1 MVLIFTCSV
10 FLSAALLFMVQPMIG
25 RLLLPVLGGSPAVW
39 NTCLV
44 FFQAILLAG
53 YLYAHFSIK
62 WFGHRAQSLVHLLLF
77 AATIGWLIWLGLT
90 NHGSPF
96 ALPTD
101 QRVFAASAAD
111 PTWPLL
117 VLLVGLVGLPFF
129 VVAASAPLLQSWFSK
144 TDHPNAANPF
154 FLYASSNLGS
164 MLSLAAYPL
173 VMNRYFSL
181 PEQGRL
187 WTWGL
192 VGLLLGFAACAGL
205 MWARYREPAGTQAK
219 VSSAARPTWTDVL
232 GWIALAFVPSSL
244 LTGET
249 TFLATEVLSHP
260 LLWVAT
266 LALYLLTFIIVF
278 ADRPWIS
285 HAQALRW
292 APLAALLLTIVVAA
306 KSNEPTWMVLS
317 VHLAGFFLLVLVA
330 HGELA
335 QRRPAAEYL
344 TSYYLWMSFGGVLGG
359 AFNSLLS
366 PVIFKHLGLLEY
378 PIGLIAALLI
388 LGLAGGSFLKPFNW
402 LYALVVGGIAVAL
415 LWFLPRE
422 EGVRANLI
430 YGAPAILLLPAIKE
444 LPRFALAASALLL
457 VGWFDPGL
465 SGKTL
470 FLERN
475 FYGVLRVTYD
485 PQRDANL
492 IIHGN
497 TLHSLQ
503 SRRPEEALLPTAY
516 YYPDGPMSE
525 VFKVAQERGYRQ
537 ICVAGLG
544 AGGIACYATPGQ
556 HWTFYEIDPTMQKV
570 AEDPQ
575 YFTFMRDCFPAG
587 GATYQVKLGDARL
600 EMAAEPDGKFDL
612 IVLNAF
618 SSSSPPMHLLTREAA
633 AVYLAKLAPGGMLIY
648 NASNRHLAIEPA
660 LAAIAAAE
668 GQQFRNAK
676 DYVKT
681 AEEKRRGKMSC
692 SFVIMAANEE
702 VLAPFGKEQGW
713 SGPPAELPRVW
724 TDQYSDILGS
734 MKW

>member
-1 MVLIFTCSV
+1 MVFVFTASV
-10 FLSAALLFMVQPMIG
+10 FLSAALLFIVQPMIG

-62 WFGHRAQSLVHLLLF
+62 WLGHRTQSIVHLLLF
-77 AATIGWLIWLGLT
+77 AATIGWLGWIGFS
-90 NHGSPF
+90 NDGSPF
-96 ALPTD
+96 VLPAE
-101 QRVFAASAAD
+101 QRELASSSTD

-117 VLLVGLVGLPFF
+117 KLLVGLVGLPFF
-129 VVAASAPLLQSWFSK
+129 VVSASAPLLQSWFSK
-144 TDHPNAANPF
+144 TDHPNASNPF

-173 VMNRYFSL
+173 VMNRYLGLSD
-181 PEQGRL
+181 QGRFWSWGL
-187 WTWGL
+187 ALLLIGFIACAALMRVRYSEAVGQKSSASTVAPPTWGN
-192 VGLLLGFAACAGL
+192 VF
-205 MWARYREPAGTQAK
+205 
-219 VSSAARPTWTDVL
+219 S
-232 GWIALAFVPSSL
+232 WIAFAFVPSSL

-285 HAQALRW
+285 HENAKRW
-292 APLAALLLTIVVAA
+292 APLAALLLTLVVAA
-306 KSNEPTWMVLS
+306 KSNEPTWMVLG
-317 VHLAGFFLLVLVA
+317 VHLAGFFLLMLVA

-335 QRRPAAEYL
+335 RRRPAAHYL

-366 PVIFKHLGLLEY
+366 PVIFKQLGLLEY
-378 PIGLIAALLI
+378 PIGLIASLLI
-388 LGLAGGSFLKPFNW
+388 LGLAGGDYRKPFDWFYAAGVAAIALAMLW
-402 LYALVVGGIAVAL
+402 L
-415 LWFLPRE
+415 LPRE
-422 EGVRANLI
+422 EGVRANLV
-430 YGAPAILLLPAIKE
+430 YGIPAILLLPAIKE
-444 LPRFALAASALLL
+444 LPRFALAAAALLL
-457 VGWFDPGL
+457 VGWIDPGL
-465 SGKTL
+465 SGKTI

-485 PQRDANL
+485 PDRDANL

-503 SRRPEEALLPTAY
+503 SRKPEEALLPTAY
-516 YYPDGPMSE
+516 YYPNGPMSK
-525 VFKVAQERGYRQ
+525 VFDVAKSRGYKQ

-544 AGGIACYATPGQ
+544 AGGIACYAQPGQ

-570 AEDPQ
+570 AEDPK
-575 YFTFMRDCFPAG
+575 YFTFMRDCFPPEG
-587 GATYQVKLGDARL
+587 PTYEVKIGDARL
-600 EMAAEPDGKFDL
+600 EMAAEPDAKFDL

-633 AVYLAKLAPGGMLIY
+633 AVYLSKLAPGGMLIY
-648 NASNRHLAIEPA
+648 NASNRHLAMESA

-668 GQQFRNAK
+668 NQQFRNAK
-676 DYVKT
+676 DEVRT

-702 VLAPFGKEQGW
+702 LLEPFGKSQGW
-713 SGPPAELPRVW
+713 YGPPAKLPRVW

>member
-1 MVLIFTCSV
+1 MVFVFTASV

-62 WFGHRAQSLVHLLLF
+62 WLGHRTQSIVHLLLF
-77 AATIGWLIWLGLT
+77 AATLGWLYWIGLP
-90 NHGSPF
+90 NEGSPF
-96 ALPTD
+96 ALPAE
-101 QRVFAASAAD
+101 QRNFASSASD

-117 VLLVGLVGLPFF
+117 RLLVGLVGLPFF
-129 VVAASAPLLQSWFSK
+129 VVSASAPLLQSWFSK

-173 VMNRYFSL
+173 LMNRYFSL
-181 PEQGRL
+181 AEQGRY

-192 VGLLLGFAACAGL
+192 ALLLLGFLACAAL
-205 MWARYREPAGTQAK
+205 MRARYFAPVEH
-219 VSSAARPTWTDVL
+219 SAAATAGSRPTWRNVL

-285 HAQALRW
+285 HEQAKRW
-292 APLAALLLTIVVAA
+292 APFAALLLSIVVAG
-306 KSNEPTWMVLS
+306 KSNEPTWMVLT
-317 VHLAGFFLLVLVA
+317 VHLAGFFLLALVA

-335 QRRPAAEYL
+335 RRRPAAEHL

-366 PVIFKHLGLLEY
+366 PVIFKHLGLVEY
-378 PIGLIAALLI
+378 PIGLIASLLI
-388 LGLAGGSFLKPFNW
+388 LGLAGGNFRQPFDW
-402 LYALVVGGIAVAL
+402 LYAAGVGAIALAM
-415 LWFLPRE
+415 LWILPRE

-430 YGAPAILLLPAIKE
+430 YGAPAILLLPAISH
-444 LPRFALAASALLL
+444 LPRFALGACALLV
-457 VGWFDPGL
+457 VGWLDPGL
-465 SGKTL
+465 SGKTI

-516 YYPDGPMSE
+516 YYPEGPMSH
-525 VFKVAQERGYRQ
+525 VFEVAQSRGYKQ

-544 AGGIACYATPGQ
+544 AGGIACYAQPGQ

-575 YFTFMRDCFPAG
+575 YFTFMRDCFPPG
-587 GATYQVKLGDARL
+587 GATYEVKIGDARL
-600 EMAAEPDGKFDL
+600 EMAAEPDAKFDL

-633 AVYLAKLAPGGMLIY
+633 AVYLSKLAPGGMLVY

-668 GQQFRNAK
+668 KQVFRNAK

-692 SFVIMAANEE
+692 SFVIMADNETLLE
-702 VLAPFGKEQGW
+702 PFNKQQGW
-713 SGPPAELPRVW
+713 SGPPRELPRVW